1 MEKVKYVLTEIA
13 IAGSVGLVIGITFG
27 LGL

>member
-13 IAGSVGLVIGITFG
+13 IAGSVGLVMGIIFG
-27 LGL
+27 LGV